1 MINSGDIFKFLDS
14 IILILIIGAVSIFW
28 SGCASY
34 CGPNGKSESVFS
46 VKATNGCKFYSPS
59 SNPTEDVPFLLRV
72 ETQSREGITVKAV
85 VLSDHES
92 EEVFGVNLA
101 RGGVQP
107 VWLHIENQ
115 TDTPF
120 SLLFA
125 AMDSDYFPP
134 NEAAYMNHTHFSFS
148 VNKLINQYFQEQ
160 AINGFIP
167 PGGTSEGF
175 VYTNIDPGVKFV
187 NVTLY
192 GPKRIESFPFLFEVP
207 GIRTDYQRVDFE
219 KLHSYNEIVD
229 IEDEEELRRALE
241 NLPCC
246 TQKKD
251 GSGRNDPI
259 NFILIGDPDDIFP
272 ALIYRGWDVTE
283 PISFSSG
290 LRAFKSF
297 FSGARYRTSPMSN
310 LFFYKRRQD
319 MGLQKARST
328 IHERNH
334 LRLWLSPM
342 KYRDKDVWIG
352 AVSRDIGSYFTWR
365 TWWGAAHA
373 IDPDIDEARDY
384 LMQDLVFSQ
393 AVSKVGYVDGVGIA
407 TQDNPHRNFMNQAY
421 WTDGRRVVF
430 LFGSEPTSLAEIQF
444 FSWEWVDDEET
455 VNFREEMRKMREK
468 YKHESNS
475 R

>member
-1 MINSGDIFKFLDS
+1 MIKIDNLSRFLGG
-14 IILILIIGAVSIFW
+14 IILMLSIGAVSVLW

-34 CGPNGKSESVFS
+34 CSPNRQGESVFS
-46 VKATNGCKFYSPS
+46 VQTTNGCKFYSPS
-59 SNPTEDVPFLLRV
+59 PNPTRDVPFLLRA

-92 EEVFGVNLA
+92 EEIFGVNLA

-107 VWLHIENQ
+107 VWVRIENR

-120 SLLFA
+120 SLLFV
-125 AMDSDYFPP
+125 AMDSNYFSP
-134 NEAAYMNHTHFSFS
+134 NEAAYMNRVPFAFSL
-148 VNKLINQYFQEQ
+148 NELIDQYFQEQ
-160 AINGFIP
+160 AFDGYIP
-167 PGGTSEGF
+167 PGSASEGF
-175 VYTNIDPGVKFV
+175 VYTNIDPGIKFV

-207 GIRTDYQRVDFE
+207 GITTDYQRVDFE
-219 KLHSYNEIVD
+219 KLHSYNEAVN
-229 IEDEEELRRALE
+229 IEDEEELHRALE

-283 PISFSSG
+283 PITFSSG

-297 FSGARYRTSPMSN
+297 FSGARYRTSPMSS
-310 LFFYKRRQD
+310 LFFYKRGQD

-334 LRLWLSPM
+334 LRLWLAPM
-342 KYRDKDVWIG
+342 KYRGKDIWIG
-352 AVSRDIGSYFTWR
+352 AISRDIGSYFTWR
-365 TWWGAAHA
+365 TWWGTAHA
-373 IDPDIDEARDY
+373 IDPDIDEAREY

-393 AVSKVGYVDGVGIA
+393 AVSKIGYLDGVGIA
-407 TQDNPHRNFMNQAY
+407 TQDNPHRNFMKQPY
-421 WTDGRRVVF
+421 WTDGKRVVF
-430 LFGSEPTSLAEIQF
+430 LFGSEPTSLAELEF
-444 FSWEWVDDEET
+444 FSWEWIDDEEE
-455 VNFREEMRKMREK
+455 VNLKEEMRKMGDGSKE
-468 YKHESNS
+468 
-475 R
+475 

>member
-1 MINSGDIFKFLDS
+1 MSNFGDIFKFLSS
-14 IILILIIGAVSIFW
+14 IILILTIGAVLLFW

-34 CGPNGKSESVFS
+34 CSPNGQRETVFS
-46 VKATNGCKFYSPS
+46 VKTTNGCKFYSPS
-59 SNPTEDVPFLLRV
+59 PNPTRDVLFLLRA
-72 ETQSREGITVKAV
+72 ETQSREGISVKAV

-92 EEVFGVNLA
+92 EEIFGVNLA

-107 VWLHIENQ
+107 VWLRIENQ

-120 SLLFA
+120 SLLFVA
-125 AMDSDYFPP
+125 LDSDYFSP
-134 NEAAYMNHTHFSFS
+134 NEAAYMSHVPFAFS
-148 VNKLINQYFQEQ
+148 VNELVDQYFKQQ
-160 AINGFIP
+160 AFNGHIP
-167 PGGTSEGF
+167 PRGEVEGF
-175 VYTNIDPGVKFV
+175 VYTNIDPGIKFV

-207 GIRTDYQRVDFE
+207 GITTDYQRVDFE
-219 KLHSYNEIVD
+219 KLVSDDQIVS
-229 IEDEEELRRALE
+229 IEDEEELHTALE

-283 PISFSSG
+283 PITFSSG

-297 FSGARYRTSPMSN
+297 FSGARYRTSPMSS
-310 LFFYKRRQD
+310 LFFYRRGQD

-342 KYRDKDVWIG
+342 KYKGKDIWIG
-352 AVSRDIGSYFTWR
+352 AISRDIGSYFTWR
-365 TWWGAAHA
+365 TWWGTAHA
-373 IDPDIDEARDY
+373 IDPDIDEAREY

-393 AVSKVGYVDGVGIA
+393 AVSKIGYVDGVGIA
-407 TQDNPHRNFMNQAY
+407 AQDNPHRNFMNQPY
-421 WTDGRRVVF
+421 WTDGKRLVF
-430 LFGSEPTSLAEIQF
+430 LFGSEPTSLSELEF
-444 FSWEWVDDEET
+444 FSWEWIDDEEE
-455 VNFREEMRKMREK
+455 VNLKEEMRKLRDSSK
-468 YKHESNS
+468 Q
-475 R
+475 

>member
-1 MINSGDIFKFLDS
+1 MLNSENLFRLLSGIF
-14 IILILIIGAVSIFW
+14 LILTIGVDSIFW

-34 CGPNGKSESVFS
+34 CSPTDQSESVFS
-46 VKATNGCKFYSPS
+46 VETTNGCKFYSPS
-59 SNPTEDVPFLLRV
+59 PNPVKDVPFLLRA
-72 ETQSREGITVKAV
+72 ETQSRDGITVRAV

-92 EEVFGVNLA
+92 EEIFGVKLA

-107 VWLHIENQ
+107 VWLRIENR

-120 SLLFA
+120 SLLFV
-125 AMDSDYFPP
+125 AMDSDYFTP
-134 NEAAYMNHTHFSFS
+134 NEAAYMNHLPFAFS
-148 VNKLINQYFQEQ
+148 VNELIDQYFQGQ
-160 AINGFIP
+160 AFDGYIP
-167 PGGTSEGF
+167 SGGEAEGF
-175 VYTNIDPGVKFV
+175 VYTNIDPGIKFV

-207 GIRTDYQRVDFE
+207 GITTDYQRVDF
-219 KLHSYNEIVD
+219 KRLNSNNEMVN
-229 IEDEEELRRALE
+229 IETEGELQQALE

-259 NFILIGDPDDIFP
+259 NFVLIGDPDDIFP

-283 PISFSSG
+283 PISFRSG

-297 FSGARYRTSPMSN
+297 FSGARYRTSPMSS
-310 LFFYKRRQD
+310 LFFYKRSQD

-342 KYRDKDVWIG
+342 KYKGKDIWMG
-352 AVSRDIGSYFTWR
+352 AISRDIGSYFTWR
-365 TWWGAAHA
+365 TWWGTAHA
-373 IDPDIDEARDY
+373 IDPDIDEAREY

-393 AVSKVGYVDGVGIA
+393 AVSKIGYVDGVGIA
-407 TQDNPHRNFMNQAY
+407 TQDNPHRNFMNQPY

-430 LFGSEPTSLAEIQF
+430 LFGSEPTSLSDLEF
-444 FSWEWVDDEET
+444 FSWEWIDDEEA
-455 VNFREEMRKMREK
+455 VNLREEMRKMRNK
-468 YKHESNS
+468 YKE
-475 R
+475 